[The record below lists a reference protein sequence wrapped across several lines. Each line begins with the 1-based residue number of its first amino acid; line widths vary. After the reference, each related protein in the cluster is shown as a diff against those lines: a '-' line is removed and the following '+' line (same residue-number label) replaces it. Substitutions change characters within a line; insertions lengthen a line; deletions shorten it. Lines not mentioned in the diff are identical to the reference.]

1 MSIERL
7 KELSA
12 IRERNRD
19 HPAIDALTE
28 EAIDEVFDG
37 LSKLLALIDAGEV
50 MYEDIQGC
58 DWISPG
64 TKAWDKAKAALAEE
78 TRWERSN
85 G

>member
-19 HPAIDALTE
+19 HPAVDVLVE

-37 LSKLLALIDAGEV
+37 LPKLLALVEAGEV

-64 TKAWDKAKAALAEE
+64 TRAWDKAKAEL
-78 TRWERSN
+78 
-85 G
+85 